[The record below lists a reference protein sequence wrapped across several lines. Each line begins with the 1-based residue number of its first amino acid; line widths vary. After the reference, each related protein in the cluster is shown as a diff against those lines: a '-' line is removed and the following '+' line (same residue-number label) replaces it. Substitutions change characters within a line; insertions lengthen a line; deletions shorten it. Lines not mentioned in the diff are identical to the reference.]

1 MAWSRRSDVAPTPT
15 PHTATRAVAAA
26 AAVLLLG
33 ACTSGAAG
41 TTDPSADTGAEA
53 APSGDAPAPAS
64 GGQIVMAL
72 TQEPGSMSRLFDD
85 QSAAELSTF
94 VVEPLLLPLADG
106 SYEPLLA
113 EQVPTVENGDVSED
127 GLSVTY
133 RLREGITW
141 SDGDPFDA
149 EDLAFTVDVI
159 KDEANATVAGPEYGP
174 VEEVVV
180 VDDLTVE
187 VVMSEP
193 NRLYLDLFQDV
204 LPSHR
209 FDSTQVDTSDE
220 LVELP
225 LGTGPFVFT
234 EWRRGDGLELERND
248 AYWRDPEKPYLDGI
262 SVRVVPDTVAATSSF
277 TNGEYDTVF
286 FFVSADLPNL
296 LREEEAGAPI
306 EVAIQE
312 TPSWVEWLWLN
323 HSAQGD
329 PGSPNPVLSD
339 PAVREAIDLAID
351 RQGIIDSVLEGQGT
365 LVGSYLYAG
374 WGASAIDPTPF
385 DPEAAAAVL
394 EGAGWVEGSDGIR
407 VKDGTRA
414 ELSFMTIA
422 GDASRE
428 LYQQIIQQNLADV
441 GIEVTIQNRPAEEIF
456 AGYEDDGALARGAYD
471 LMMSRDG
478 YYIDP
483 KAWTEVFTT
492 ASIPTADN
500 PGGFSYSFWS
510 DPEFDAL
517 ATEAGAEIDVAA
529 AQPMYAELAE
539 RFAAER
545 VALPLYSST
554 WGWAWSEDLEGVD
567 ATTYWDGIWPS
578 VADWLLTR

>member
-1 MAWSRRSDVAPTPT
+1 MATTLIRTT
-15 PHTATRAVAAA
+15 TTRAVAAA
-26 AAVLLLG
+26 AAVVLLA
-33 ACTSGAAG
+33 ACTSGAEA
-41 TTDPSADTGAEA
+41 DADTEADDTQADTDAETVR
-53 APSGDAPAPAS
+53 D
-64 GGQIVMAL
+64 GGRIVMAL
-72 TQEPGSMSRLFDD
+72 TQEPGSMSRLFDE

-94 VVEPLLLPLADG
+94 VVEPLLIPLADG
-106 SYEPLLA
+106 NYEPVLA
-113 EQVPTVENGDVSED
+113 EDVPTVENGGVSED
-127 GLSVTY
+127 GLTVTY

-141 SDGDPFDA
+141 SDGDAFDA
-149 EDLAFTVDVI
+149 ADVAFTLEVI
-159 KDEANATVAGPEYGP
+159 QNDANATVAGPEYGP
-174 VEEVVV
+174 VEEVRIL
-180 VDDLTVE
+180 DDLTFE

-209 FDSTQVDTSDE
+209 FDSTTISTSDE

-234 EWRRGDGLELERND
+234 EWDRGDRLELERND
-248 AYWRDPEKPYLDGI
+248 AYWRDPAKPYLDGI

-277 TNGEYDTVF
+277 TNGDYDTVF

-296 LREEEAGAPI
+296 LREEADGAPI
-306 EVAIQE
+306 EVAVQE
-312 TPSWVEWLWLN
+312 TPSWVEWIWLN
-323 HSAQGD
+323 HSA
-329 PGSPNPVLSD
+329 PGQPGTPNPVLSD
-339 PAVREAIDLAID
+339 PAVREAIDLAMD
-351 RQGIIDSVLEGQGT
+351 REGIIDTVLEGQGT
-365 LVGSYLYAG
+365 LVGSFLYAG
-374 WGASAIDPTPF
+374 WGATDIAPTSY

-394 EGAGWVEGSDGIR
+394 ENAGWVEGPDGVR
-407 VKDGTRA
+407 SKDGVRA

-428 LYQQIIQQNLADV
+428 LYQQIIQQNLAAV
-441 GIEVTIQNRPAEEIF
+441 GIDVTIQNRPAEEIF

-483 KAWTEVFTT
+483 KGWTDVFTT
-492 ASIPTADN
+492 GSIPSADN

-510 DPEFDAL
+510 DAEFDAL
-517 ATEAGAEIDVAA
+517 AAQAGAEIDVAA
-529 AQPMYAELAE
+529 AQPMYRELAE

-578 VADWLLTR
+578 VADWRLAG